1 MANQNRSLLIK
12 MEILV
17 TVLLKDVPN
26 VPAFHKNLLGRNLI
40 NRGGVLGKRLQ
51 VDLAI
56 SKLRSTL

>member
-1 MANQNRSLLIK
+1 
-12 MEILV
+12 
-17 TVLLKDVPN
+17 VLLKDVPN
-26 VPAFHKNLLGRNLI
+26 VPALYPAFHKNLLGRNLI